1 MIVDSSNK
9 IKVTSAQIPVRLT
22 AFAGAAYI
30 IRNNQRIFSI
40 NKYIIYATFLW
51 PR

>member
-9 IKVTSAQIPVRLT
+9 IKVSAQIPVRLT